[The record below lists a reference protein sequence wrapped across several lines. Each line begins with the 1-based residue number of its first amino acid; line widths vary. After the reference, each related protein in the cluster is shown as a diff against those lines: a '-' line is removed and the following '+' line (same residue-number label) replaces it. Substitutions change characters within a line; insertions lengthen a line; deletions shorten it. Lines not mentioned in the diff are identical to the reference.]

1 LLKVKPLPYIPD
13 TQENAVVRSVQV
25 IVLAKSTRSRSPDSA
40 AAGCGNARE
49 RDLPATGWRI
59 PKTSW
64 KRRISCRLGI
74 QALRYLGRTHV
85 TDDTVERLDHRL
97 SPDDRKQL
105 SKDVAYAPAWVG
117 DIMRR
122 LAGKS

>member
-1 LLKVKPLPYIPD
+1 LIADKGVMRLQPAGAYAANLLGLSDQIPAK
-13 TQENAVVRSVQV
+13 AVYLTDGRG
-25 IVLAKSTRSRSPDSA
+25 K
-40 AAGCGNARE
+40 
-49 RDLPATGWRI
+49 RI
-59 PKTSW
+59 
-64 KRRISCRLGI
+64 RLGKLDIALRQTSPRSMATAGTISGLVI